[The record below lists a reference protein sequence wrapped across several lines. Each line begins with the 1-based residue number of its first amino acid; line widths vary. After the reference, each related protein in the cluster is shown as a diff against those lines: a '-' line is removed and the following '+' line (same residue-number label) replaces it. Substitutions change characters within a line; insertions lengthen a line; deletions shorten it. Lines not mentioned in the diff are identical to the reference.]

1 MARPNAA
8 FTQRFGEIRAMLLPL
23 CSIKIVSMLHSV
35 VPLPP
40 LTFLVSNVSAMI
52 PNGMGTLLAAATD
65 RPFPSGKVG
74 AVSLCQIKY
83 LLAGLLQCC
92 KTVQ

>member
-1 MARPNAA
+1 
-8 FTQRFGEIRAMLLPL
+8 
-23 CSIKIVSMLHSV
+23 MLHSV
-35 VPLPP
+35 VPWPP

-52 PNGMGTLLAAATD
+52 PNGMGTLSAATTD

-83 LLAGLLQCC
+83 LLAGLLQGC
-92 KTVQ
+92 KAYNSHRIKQQLWTL

>member
-1 MARPNAA
+1 MAQPNAA
-8 FTQRFGEIRAMLLPL
+8 FTQHFGEIRAMLLHVRSQKSCVNPAFSCAL
-23 CSIKIVSMLHSV
+23 APV
-35 VPLPP
+35 
-40 LTFLVSNVSAMI
+40 TFLVNNVSAMI

-65 RPFPSGKVG
+65 RPLPSGKVG

-83 LLAGLLQCC
+83 LLAGLFQCC

>member
-8 FTQRFGEIRAMLLPL
+8 FTQHFGEIRAMPLHL
-23 CSIKIVSMLHSV
+23 CSKKSCGNAALSCALASV
-35 VPLPP
+35 
-40 LTFLVSNVSAMI
+40 TFLVNNVSAMI
-52 PNGMGTLLAAATD
+52 PNGMGTLSAATTD

-83 LLAGLLQCC
+83 LLAGLLQGC